1 MQKILVV
8 EDDWEM
14 NQGICYILRE
24 EGYDAL
30 SAHSIKEGKEAY
42 EQSDGGG
49 ADLVLLDVN
58 LPDGEGFEFCRWLW
72 ERSRVPVLF
81 LTARDLEEDALKGYE
96 LGAEDYVTKP
106 FSMKILLKK
115 IGVILKRSGEEQGR
129 IFDDGFLRIDFTRA
143 RAEVNGQVCAVTPT
157 EFRILQEFIAHRG
170 QLLTYEVLLN
180 RLWDGGSQFV
190 DRHALAVNINR
201 LRGKIEDK
209 DHRYISNVY
218 GMGYQW
224 IGQ

>member
-14 NQGICYILRE
+14 NQGICYVLE
-24 EGYDAL
+24 ANGYNVV
-30 SAHSIKEGKEAY
+30 SAYSIKEGRKTCE
-42 EQSDGGG
+42 ENGV
-49 ADLVLLDVN
+49 DLVLLDVN
-58 LPDGEGFEFCRWLW
+58 LPDGQGFELCRWI
-72 ERSRVPVLF
+72 RRHARVPVLF
-81 LTARDLEEDALKGYE
+81 LSARDLEEDVLKGYE
-96 LGAEDYVTKP
+96 MGAEDYVTKP
-106 FSMKILLKK
+106 FSMKILLRK
-115 IGVILKRSGEEQGR
+115 IDVILKRNGEEQGK
-129 IFDDGFLRIDFTRA
+129 IFDDGFLRIDLIQA
-143 RAEVNGQVCAVTPT
+143 RTEVQGRLCPVTPT

-170 QLLTYEVLLN
+170 QLLTYDVLLD
-180 RLWDGGSQFV
+180 RLWDGGSQFA

-209 DHRYISNVY
+209 EHRYISNVY